1 MKLRDTN
8 LGNSAHFKYKQY
20 INLLLI
26 LLKRSKQFNDLKNSW
41 KGIKNLISF
50 KRTSNSVHTSVTE
63 NNIKL
68 NKPKDIANA
77 FNKYL

>member
-8 LGNSAHFKYKQY
+8 LENSAHFKYKQY

-50 KRTSNSVHTSVTE
+50 KRTSDSVHTSVTE
-63 NNIKL
+63 SNIKL
-68 NKPKDIANA
+68 NKPEDIANA

>member
-8 LGNSAHFKYKQY
+8 LGNSAHFIYKQY

-26 LLKRSKQFNDLKNSW
+26 LLKRSKQFNDLKNTW

-50 KRTSNSVHTSVTE
+50 KRTSDSVHTSVTE

-68 NKPKDIANA
+68 NKPEDIANA